1 MDRKSEIRKYKETPR
16 PMGIFQIQNTAT
28 GRAFIGS
35 SKDLP
40 AILNRHQWQLK
51 LGAHPNSELQRD
63 WNDVGVGGFT
73 FTVLDTLPPSEQ
85 PDNDPSEDL
94 HALEELWIGKLAP
107 SPGGLYNAIKSK
119 STLANKQ

>member
-16 PMGIFQIQNTAT
+16 PMGIFQIQNTAS

-40 AILNRHQWQLK
+40 AIFNRHQWQLK

-63 WNDVGVGGFT
+63 WNELGPDKFT

-85 PDNDPSEDL
+85 PNNDPSDDL
-94 HALEELWIGKLAP
+94 RALEELWITKLTP
-107 SPGGLYNAIKSK
+107 SQGGFYNAVKI
-119 STLANKQ
+119 Q

>member
-16 PMGIFQIQNTAT
+16 PMGIFQIQNTTT

-51 LGAHPNSELQRD
+51 LGAHPNFELQRD
-63 WNDVGVGGFT
+63 WTSLGADAFT
-73 FTVLDTLPPSEQ
+73 FTVLDTLPPSDE
-85 PDNDPSEDL
+85 PNNDPSEDL
-94 HALEELWIGKLAP
+94 HALEELWIGKLT
-107 SPGGLYNAIKSK
+107 SSQGGLYNPTKSK
-119 STLANKQ
+119 STLANKR